1 MTNKTDG
8 NMVFN
13 PTHVQIGN
21 LITMI
26 DTGDIALPDL
36 QRPFIWTKTK
46 VRDLLD
52 SLYKGLPVGVIILWK
67 IAEPKQTGVKPINI
81 GTKKEPT
88 YLVIDGQ
95 QRLTALYSI
104 IKNKPVIVKNVKKE
118 KVKIAFNPIQEK
130 FEVWNPA
137 IEKNP
142 EWISD
147 VSEIFNNAAVFSFI
161 KNYLKR
167 NEEKDVLMDE
177 DLIASRIEKV
187 RAIQNYTF
195 SVLEL
200 SSELD
205 PEEVSEI
212 FVRINSKGKQLTQ
225 SDFILTLMSVYWQE
239 GRDILEKF
247 CTESH
252 ILPTPGKP
260 SPYNIINIHPTPENM
275 IRAIIG
281 FAFRRGKLKYAYL
294 TLKGRDFENKVTTPE
309 LRGKNF
315 NKFKDAQQK
324 TLDLTNWH
332 DFIKIVH
339 SIGFA
344 NEKLVS
350 SKVAFYTTYALY
362 LIGKCDYGI
371 DSLELEHLIKRY
383 FAFSQITQRYSASPE
398 STIEQ
403 DLNTLSD
410 LNDFRAFIDNTIH
423 TNMTKD
429 FWEIR
434 LPQDILK
441 TSSTNSFAFSVYTAA
456 LCYFDTNVAFSDIK
470 LRDYL
475 NPFIKAKKNTIDLH
489 HIFPK
494 KYLEKI
500 NISTRREVNQIA
512 NMLYLEYKH
521 NIKIGDKVPGDYW
534 PDLLDGYSPDEVNTI
549 LRTYDLPQDFWNM
562 KYSEFLEE
570 RRILMANK
578 IRDYFNSL

>member
-1 MTNKTDG
+1 
-8 NMVFN
+8 
-13 PTHVQIGN
+13 
-21 LITMI
+21 
-26 DTGDIALPDL
+26 
-36 QRPFIWTKTK
+36 
-46 VRDLLD
+46 
-52 SLYKGLPVGVIILWK
+52 
-67 IAEPKQTGVKPINI
+67 
-81 GTKKEPT
+81 
-88 YLVIDGQ
+88 
-95 QRLTALYSI
+95 
-104 IKNKPVIVKNVKKE
+104 
-118 KVKIAFNPIQEK
+118 
-130 FEVWNPA
+130 
-137 IEKNP
+137 
-142 EWISD
+142 
-147 VSEIFNNAAVFSFI
+147 
-161 KNYLKR
+161 
-167 NEEKDVLMDE
+167 
-177 DLIASRIEKV
+177 
-187 RAIQNYTF
+187 
-195 SVLEL
+195 
-200 SSELD
+200 
-205 PEEVSEI
+205 
-212 FVRINSKGKQLTQ
+212 
-225 SDFILTLMSVYWQE
+225 
-239 GRDILEKF
+239 
-247 CTESH
+247 
-252 ILPTPGKP
+252 
-260 SPYNIINIHPTPENM
+260 M

-521 NIKIGDKVPGDYW
+521 NIKIGDKVPSDYW